1 MFCKNEKIRDLLQK
15 DWNKI
20 VYLRGYMALVEGKG
34 LKKQG
39 TLKNYLAESKT
50 QQIYIS
56 NKEKGKLAITH
67 YKVIKEMKNQ
77 TLLEINLDTGRKNQ
91 IRVQLSNINHPIV
104 GDKKYG
110 ATSNPI
116 RRLGLH
122 AHAFG
127 FVHPK
132 TKKKYEFKTDCPKE
146 FYGR

>member
-1 MFCKNEKIRDLLQK
+1 
-15 DWNKI
+15 
-20 VYLRGYMALVEGKG
+20 
-34 LKKQG
+34 
-39 TLKNYLAESKT
+39 
-50 QQIYIS
+50 
-56 NKEKGKLAITH
+56 
-67 YKVIKEMKNQ
+67 MKNQ

-132 TKKKYEFKTDCPKE
+132 TKKNMNLKQIVQKNFMEDKY
-146 FYGR
+146 